1 MSDHEPC
8 ERCFDDGYHHAMNVA
23 IDVLKHAANRLDAL
37 HRLEGITAEPDTEED
52 QEGHPA

>member
-8 ERCFDDGYHHAMNVA
+8 GRCFDDGYHHGLDVA
-23 IDVLKHAANRLDAL
+23 VDVLKHAANRLDAL
-37 HRLEGITAEPDTEED
+37 HRLEGITNTEED